1 MKQARLK
8 AIAFILG
15 ILIGAIAIISIAVHL
30 QYRSDHPE
38 EYQNVNDTYYDGA
51 TDDTYYDSGEA
62 VG

>member
-1 MKQARLK
+1 MKQARWK
-8 AIAFILG
+8 ALAFVLG

-38 EYQNVNDTYYDGA
+38 EYQNTNDTYYEGT

>member
-1 MKQARLK
+1 MKQARWK
-8 AIAFILG
+8 SVAFALG

-38 EYQNVNDTYYDGA
+38 EYQNTDNTYYDGA
-51 TDDTYYDSGEA
+51 TDDTYYDSEEA